1 MMPWQ
6 VEIEQQEIRT
16 CDVRVLGE
24 LVKKVQGLGPIRD
37 ALQGVEQP
45 MPIEHPTEEG
55 DVRRA
60 IVDGQNS
67 QGGGSGDGR
76 PSLVSSAGGL

>member
-6 VEIEQQEIRT
+6 VEIEQQEIRI

-37 ALQGVEQP
+37 DLQGVP
-45 MPIEHPTEEG
+45 
-55 DVRRA
+55 
-60 IVDGQNS
+60 DG
-67 QGGGSGDGR
+67 G
-76 PSLVSSAGGL
+76 